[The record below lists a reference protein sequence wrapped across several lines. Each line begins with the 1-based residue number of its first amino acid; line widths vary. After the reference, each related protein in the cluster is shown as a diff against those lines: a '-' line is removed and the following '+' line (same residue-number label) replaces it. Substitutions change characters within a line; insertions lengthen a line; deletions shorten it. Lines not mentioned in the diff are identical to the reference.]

1 MDILLILACV
11 CVCMFICISSVHEC
25 AHSCVYLYIWSSED
39 SLVHHFSYVHLLFWG
54 SLWLVC
60 NSPSRLVWLTLSLRD
75 PLVSMSWISSL
86 WPHTWFSTQFWGL
99 GLRSFCRTEDTL
111 PVSYSPSPY
120 DIPLLCLCL
129 DWLTKWSQ
137 VQNLTLWNPITEL
150 HSESFRF

>member
-11 CVCMFICISSVHEC
+11 YACIY
-25 AHSCVYLYIWSSED
+25 VYLVCIGVHIHMCTCTYGVQRTALYIIS
-39 SLVHHFSYVHLLFWG
+39 HVHLLFSG

-99 GLRSFCRTEDTL
+99 GLRSFCRTEGTL